1 MFGNYLNHAVHYA
14 HYFRFLWRHHP
25 GIFHY
30 FRQHHRLAVRIYK
43 PFRPLTKLLALFDVG
58 LRFAPPNKSKIS
70 MRYKFSLDAIQHLLG
85 SGICQ

>member
-1 MFGNYLNHAVHYA
+1 M
-14 HYFRFLWRHHP
+14 
-25 GIFHY
+25 
-30 FRQHHRLAVRIYK
+30 
-43 PFRPLTKLLALFDVG
+43 ALFDVG